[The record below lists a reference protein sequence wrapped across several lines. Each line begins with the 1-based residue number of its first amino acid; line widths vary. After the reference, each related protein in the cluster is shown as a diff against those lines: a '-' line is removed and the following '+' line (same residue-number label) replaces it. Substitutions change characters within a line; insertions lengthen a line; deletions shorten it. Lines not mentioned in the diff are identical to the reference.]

1 MPTQNIG
8 SVAPIPTPRDVPSSH
23 AARQAPVE
31 SAKPAAQLELP
42 VQAVKPAAEAPDVDQ
57 VKQATERINKTIQT
71 LSRNLEFT
79 VDEESQENVVK
90 VVDKNTGEVI
100 RQMPSE
106 ETLRIANALDQL
118 QGLII
123 KQKA

>member
-8 SVAPIPTPRDVPSSH
+8 SAAPIPISRDTPNAY
-23 AARQAPVE
+23 AARQASVE
-31 SAKPAAQLELP
+31 SAKPAAPLVSP
-42 VQAVKPAAEAPDVDQ
+42 VTAVQPIAEAPDMDK
-57 VKQATERINKTIQT
+57 VKEATKLINKTIQT

-79 VDEESQENVVK
+79 VDEASKENVVK
-90 VVDKNTGEVI
+90 VVDTETGDVI

-106 ETLRIANALDQL
+106 ETLQIAKVLDQL

>member
-8 SVAPIPTPRDVPSSH
+8 STAQIPASRDLSTSH
-23 AARQAPVE
+23 APRQAPVE
-31 SAKPAAQLELP
+31 PAKPAAPLESP
-42 VQAVKPAAEAPDVDQ
+42 VTAVKPAAAAPELNQ
-57 VKQATERINKTIQT
+57 VKQATELINKTIQT

-79 VDEESQENVVK
+79 VDEESKENVVK
-90 VVDKNTGEVI
+90 VVDKDTGEVI

-118 QGLII
+118 QGLIL

>member
-8 SVAPIPTPRDVPSSH
+8 RVAQIPAPRDVPSSH

-90 VVDKNTGEVI
+90 VVDKDTGEVI

>member
-1 MPTQNIG
+1 M
-8 SVAPIPTPRDVPSSH
+8 
-23 AARQAPVE
+23 E

-90 VVDKNTGEVI
+90 VVDKDTGEVI

>member
-8 SVAPIPTPRDVPSSH
+8 SAAQIPASRELPSSH
-23 AARQAPVE
+23 APRQAPVE
-31 SAKPAAQLELP
+31 SAKPAAPLELT
-42 VQAVKPAAEAPDVDQ
+42 VQAVKPAAEVPDVDQ
-57 VKQATERINKTIQT
+57 VKQATELINRTIQT

-90 VVDKNTGEVI
+90 VVDKDTGEVI